1 MANKELES
9 GMAKL
14 TERQKRLLDSWAYD
28 MKYGLLDSE
37 MSEAKGK
44 ILGFL
49 NALALMGA
57 IELRE
62 AIEVYSYYKEWR
74 KA

>member
-1 MANKELES
+1 MASKELES

-49 NALALMGA
+49 NALALMGT

-62 AIEVYSYYKEWR
+62 AIEVYSYYKEVR
-74 KA
+74 